1 MPIRHDTKWH
11 TLPNRMHKFN
21 YWLIEQDDR
30 NWWEIVTEN
39 ERKKEKNRAAK
50 KWSSKRE
57 ISNRNKMLIEMQV
70 VDGKEENAARVVV
83 LLQTCEEKRGR
94 VLYIA
99 TEIAAAAAE
108 SI

>member
-1 MPIRHDTKWH
+1 
-11 TLPNRMHKFN
+11 
-21 YWLIEQDDR
+21 
-30 NWWEIVTEN
+30 
-39 ERKKEKNRAAK
+39 
-50 KWSSKRE
+50 
-57 ISNRNKMLIEMQV
+57 MQV

-108 SI
+108 SIWTTS